1 MKMVKEHEQLIP
13 STNEFNGFQQF
24 LSGMCEIKPP
34 KKNKKKNV
42 LRGQTCRL

>member
-1 MKMVKEHEQLIP
+1 MKMVKEHDQLIP

-34 KKNKKKNV
+34 KKKCSSW
-42 LRGQTCRL
+42 RDM